1 MSGDG
6 KIGLRFVAEAPK
18 QHHVKMRNLRHAD
31 AYFAKIFNLITY
43 DESPSNVRRKKII
56 KK

>member
-1 MSGDG
+1 MNGDG

-31 AYFAKIFNLITY
+31 AYFAKIFNLITRE
-43 DESPSNVRRKKII
+43 ESPSNVRRKKIE
-56 KK
+56 